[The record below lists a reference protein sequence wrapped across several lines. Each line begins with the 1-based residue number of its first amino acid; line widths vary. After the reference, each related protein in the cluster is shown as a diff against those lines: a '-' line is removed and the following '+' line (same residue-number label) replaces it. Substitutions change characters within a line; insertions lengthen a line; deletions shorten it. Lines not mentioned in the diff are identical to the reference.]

1 MITNLF
7 STPIYTSKI
16 DNLVRTQTEIQ
27 VACHDLDLEMT
38 DKLHVYLSD
47 PTFEENILEHCP
59 QFQKEID
66 KHVERYCASLGFEI
80 RPYQIE
86 SSWIALYKK
95 GNFCHIHEHGH
106 VDISGVYYYDTS
118 GDDGNLFFICPTPG
132 LLSSPAY
139 RQKSMI
145 HEESPEI
152 GKIVLFP
159 GWLHHGVEINTTDST
174 RICVAFN
181 IVFER

>member
-1 MITNLF
+1 MLKGIVIVWDLKLDHIKLNL
-7 STPIYTSKI
+7 
-16 DNLVRTQTEIQ
+16 
-27 VACHDLDLEMT
+27 
-38 DKLHVYLSD
+38 
-47 PTFEENILEHCP
+47 
-59 QFQKEID
+59 
-66 KHVERYCASLGFEI
+66 LGLL
-80 RPYQIE
+80 
-86 SSWIALYKK
+86 LYKK